1 MLVVLESKS
10 SRVHLDT
17 VRVPNNI
24 LIMGEQ
30 DPRLNGVV
38 KSRLGQQQSITIDDN
53 LIGFLT
59 PRRDNNGYWRTGA
72 IFIIPEYRNRGYG
85 TLAIKEFFKD
95 KEKGIAMIEKDNIP
109 SQKAFAKSR
118 FKKTKEFTDKSDGTV
133 YDIWI
138 INNI

>member
-1 MLVVLESKS
+1 MLVFLESKN
-10 SRVHLDT
+10 SRIYLNT

-59 PRRDNNGYWRTGA
+59 PRQDNNGYWRTGA
-72 IFIIPEYRNRGYG
+72 IYILPEYRNKGYG
-85 TLAIKEFFKD
+85 TLTLKEFFKD
-95 KEKGIAMIEKDNIP
+95 KEKGMAMIEKDNIS
-109 SQKAFAKSR
+109 SQKAFAKSG

-138 INNI
+138 KNNI